1 MKRYVVQV
9 IIYYQYINMEELTI
23 NIIIG
28 IFVIIVATF
37 PFSMA
42 MIVKFGVEILDKLW
56 KN

>member
-1 MKRYVVQV
+1 MNQV
-9 IIYYQYINMEELTI
+9 IIYWQYINMEELTI